1 MSDYTVIRLVND
13 QLRRVLLAGM
23 TGEAAQ
29 YFPGPD
35 SIHIGSPK
43 ETADLAN
50 TQTKRLSV
58 FLYQITE
65 DPFMKNRQPVRT
77 DDGLVQ
83 RIPPMAL
90 RFHYLITPFIADADG
105 SAIVLGKVLETLYDN
120 STLVITDPNSFTTE
134 EVRVVFETL
143 SLAELAEVW
152 EALKEPYR
160 VSLAYQ
166 LRVPRL
172 ESTRTLRVVP
182 VGEATSEY
190 GGLPEPVTVP

>member
-1 MSDYTVIRLVND
+1 VSDYTVIKLVNER
-13 QLRRVLLAGM
+13 LRQVLLAGM

-29 YFPGPD
+29 YFTGGD

-50 TQTKRLSV
+50 TQAKRLSV

-77 DDGLVQ
+77 VDPTVQ
-83 RIPPMAL
+83 RVPPMAL
-90 RFHYLITPFIADADG
+90 RFHYLITPFVPDAEG
-105 SAIVLGKVLETLYDN
+105 AGIVLGKVLETLYDN
-120 STLVITDPNSFTTE
+120 STIVITNPATMETE

-172 ESTRTLRVVP
+172 ESTRTMTAVP
-182 VGEATSEY
+182 VGESSSEY
-190 GGLPEPVTVP
+190 GGLPEPAGVP